1 MSSKRLSD
9 FLLGLACLQRLVDEG
24 LGEVCLRVDQVCL
37 EVDAHFAGK

>member
-24 LGEVCLRVDQVCL
+24 LGEVCLRVDQLCL
-37 EVDAHFAGK
+37 EAYAHLAGK